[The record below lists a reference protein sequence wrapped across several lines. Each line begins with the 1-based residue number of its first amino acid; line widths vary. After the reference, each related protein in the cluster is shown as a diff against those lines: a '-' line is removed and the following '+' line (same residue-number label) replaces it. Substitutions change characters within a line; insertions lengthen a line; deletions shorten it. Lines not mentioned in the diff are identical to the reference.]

1 MKLRIN
7 AARTERAW
15 LDQLGKQL
23 VSRYSTPQVREIL
36 EDYREQFQA
45 GEDRGKSEEEI
56 IRSLGSPQEAAARLL
71 EECPPHGGLLH
82 SLLWGAL
89 LVICL
94 LFFHFFV
101 LMGITRHMS
110 YLCGTIGIPAIA
122 GVLFALLRGQDR
134 ADLERRFLPEQTAS
148 PAPLFGL
155 PLALAALFEIALQVL
170 VANAVW
176 IADALNLPY
185 TGLLVQLICF
195 GMAGVGTLM
204 TLWWIVRSVRRSI
217 ACFPG
222 AVHAFGLAVAGI
234 TSLLPFIS
242 LEAAAGPSA
251 LARELPLAM
260 LPYLSGLV
268 TALLFRRW
276 ISTQFPAFFRPRG
289 GGRQAW
295 LDGLGKSLLRWFP
308 ASQVREILEDYQEQF
323 ELGAERGKSEEALVE
338 ELGRPETVARDLL
351 AAESPLLRR
360 AARQRTLLWLIPLIP
375 GVYCLAGMLYCY
387 AVGPRWAGIPAW
399 EPVFLAV
406 GAVAMFALLHG
417 RGRAELEVLFPPE
430 RGKPPVLLFLLPLA
444 DAAVAAAGF
453 CHVLAHTPEG
463 ETAAAV
469 VAFMDWSWGALII
482 CYTEPT
488 TLIMGALL
496 VWTLSLSAA
505 RSIRYFPAAVLSA
518 GAMASVLNFAY
529 FFRGYLNTGFFSE
542 MAETV
547 LWALA
552 PGLTCL
558 VLAIGFGA
566 AIAVWGARAKE
577 G

>member
-7 AARTERAW
+7 AARTEQAW
-15 LDQLGKQL
+15 LDQLSKQL
-23 VSRYSTPQVREIL
+23 VFRYSAPQVREIL

-45 GEDRGKSEEEI
+45 GLARGKSEEEVV
-56 IRSLGSPQEAAARLL
+56 RALGSPQEAAARLL
-71 EECPPHGGLLH
+71 EESPPHGGLLH

-110 YLCGTIGIPAIA
+110 YLCGIIGIPAIA

-134 ADLERRFLPEQTAS
+134 ADLERRFPPEGTAS

-155 PLALAALFEIALQVL
+155 PLALAALFELALQVL

-185 TGLLVQLICF
+185 TGLLLQLICF
-195 GMAGVGTLM
+195 GMAGIGALLA
-204 TLWWIVRSVRRSI
+204 LWWLFRSVTRSI

-222 AVHAFGLAVAGI
+222 AVHAFGLAVASI

-242 LEAAAGPSA
+242 MEAAAGSLA

-276 ISTQFPAFFRPRG
+276 IAAGFPDCFRPRG
-289 GGRQAW
+289 CGRQAW

-308 ASQVREILEDYQEQF
+308 AAQVREILEDYREQF
-323 ELGAERGKSEEALVE
+323 ELGAERGKSEEAMVE

-360 AARQRTLLWLIPLIP
+360 AARQRTTLWLIPLVP
-375 GVYCLAGMLYCY
+375 AVYCLAGMLYCY
-387 AVGPRWAGIPAW
+387 EMGPRWAGIPNW
-399 EPVFLAV
+399 EPVLLAL
-406 GAVAMFALLHG
+406 GAFAMFALLHG
-417 RGRAELEVLFPPE
+417 RGRAELEALFPPE

-444 DAAVAAAGF
+444 DAAVAAMGF
-453 CHVLAHTPEG
+453 CYILTQAPEG
-463 ETAAAV
+463 LPPALV
-469 VAFMDWSWGALII
+469 FIDWSWGALII

-542 MAETV
+542 LAETV
-547 LWALA
+547 LWGLA

-558 VLAIGFGA
+558 VLAVVFGA

>member
-1 MKLRIN
+1 MKWRKS
-7 AARTERAW
+7 AAVTERAW

-23 VSRYSTPQVREIL
+23 VSRYSAPQVREIL

-45 GEDRGKSEEEI
+45 GTDRGKSEEEI
-56 IRSLGSPQEAAARLL
+56 SRALGSPQEAAARLL
-71 EECPPHGGLLH
+71 EESPPHGDLLH
-82 SLLWGAL
+82 NLLWGAL

-94 LFFHFFV
+94 LFFRFFV

-110 YLCGTIGIPAIA
+110 YLCGAIGIPAIA
-122 GVLFALLRGQDR
+122 GVLLTLLRGQSR
-134 ADLERRFLPEQTAS
+134 AELERRFPPEHAAS
-148 PAPLFGL
+148 PAALFGP
-155 PLALAALFEIALQVL
+155 PLALAALFEITLQALV
-170 VANAVW
+170 VNAGW
-176 IADALNLPY
+176 IADTLNLPY
-185 TGLLVQLICF
+185 VGLLVQLICF
-195 GMAGVGTLM
+195 GMAGIGVLLA
-204 TLWWIVRSVRRSI
+204 LWWIFRSVTRSI

-222 AVHAFGLAVAGI
+222 AIHAFGLGVASI
-234 TSLLPFIS
+234 VSLLPFIS
-242 LEAAAGPSA
+242 IEAAAGPRE

-268 TALLFRRW
+268 TVLLFRRW
-276 ISTQFPAFFRPRG
+276 IAAQFPACFRLRG

-295 LDGLGKSLLRWFP
+295 LDQLGKKLLRWFP
-308 ASQVREILEDYQEQF
+308 AAQVREILEDYQEQF

-351 AAESPLLRR
+351 AAESPLLRQVV
-360 AARQRTLLWLIPLIP
+360 RQRTLLWIIPLLP
-375 GVYCLAGMLYCY
+375 AVYGLTGMLYCY
-387 AVGPRWAGIPAW
+387 AVGPRWAGIPDL
-399 EPVFLAV
+399 EPVFLAL
-406 GAVAMFALLHG
+406 GSLAMFALLHG
-417 RGRAELEVLFPPE
+417 RGRAELEALFPPE

-453 CHVLAHTPEG
+453 CYILTHTPAG
-463 ETAAAV
+463 EPPV

-496 VWTLSLSAA
+496 VWTLSRSAA

-529 FFRGYLNTGFFSE
+529 FFEGYLNTGFFSE
-542 MAETV
+542 IAETV
-547 LWALA
+547 LWALT